1 MKTPYSKMLVVR
13 YSTGVSRRP
22 ESHRSRDQILV
33 ENVSEGPNAPR
44 PMPLKKAFSTG
55 CFSRRIS
62 PQPRAYCRMSV
73 NRVREKNCALSLSKT
88 FLASM
93 DFCRPFA
100 GRVVQK
106 GGTELEI
113 TKGAK
118 ARFSWGFKRQDKS
131 PFLSAINICSKQVI
145 EFVEEWGRQ
154 LSAGAPRSA
163 PKLPAS
169 LLGADSSQLTLGGE

>member
-62 PQPRAYCRMSV
+62 PQPRAYCRMSGL
-73 NRVREKNCALSLSKT
+73 RARKELCAILEQDISCEHGVLPPICWPGGAERWYRTGDNKGGESPVFLGFQEAGQESLSRSHLLLRLPGRHRHKT
-88 FLASM
+88 SSRFLAS
-93 DFCRPFA
+93 
-100 GRVVQK
+100 GR
-106 GGTELEI
+106 
-113 TKGAK
+113 
-118 ARFSWGFKRQDKS
+118 
-131 PFLSAINICSKQVI
+131 
-145 EFVEEWGRQ
+145 
-154 LSAGAPRSA
+154 APEYDDVA
-163 PKLPAS
+163 
-169 LLGADSSQLTLGGE
+169 